1 MGSLHCVTIN
11 SAGTVGHKAGI
22 DGWGLTMADGS
33 LKKTLSQMTKAF
45 KRMTKELI
53 EAGERQ
59 AEAGERQ
66 TKELIEAAERQAKI
80 NQKVLD
86 RLEGREGN
94 RMGRLAES
102 VVANMSQWFMGK
114 YFAINVKDVFREVKI
129 EFRDSNKKS
138 DIDVLAISD
147 QVIIVIEV
155 KTTIVETNI
164 SEFTNKVVK
173 NFSKVKFT
181 DKRDIQIANLKNK
194 KVCGGVAF
202 IGVDKGTTEDKVIA
216 TAEKNG
222 LFVMKIMG
230 KKSVELCNTKDNYKP
245 KRHKITWHVL

>member
-1 MGSLHCVTIN
+1 
-11 SAGTVGHKAGI
+11 
-22 DGWGLTMADGS
+22 MADGS

-66 TKELIEAAERQAKI
+66 AEAGERQTKELIEAAERQAEAAERQAKI

-102 VVANMSQWFMGK
+102 VVANMSQWFMDK

-245 KRHKITWHVL
+245 KRHKIT